1 MREPLLGV
9 AVGKKGVGKTFTTNK
24 LIRQYAMGNY
34 ASGVLPRKV
43 LILDANDEFTEYKA
57 IALKDLMLF
66 SVHPLVEVRRI
77 RPIHPDGKKMTLDD
91 LAATLNHII
100 EVFSGGLLLIE
111 DINRFTSDHMPQD
124 LMGAIATN
132 RHRDLDIILH
142 YQGIGRVGT
151 KVWQN
156 INWLRMHKI
165 TESAIRHQKKFE
177 DKYELIRIS
186 ELMVNAQYFNGN
198 ERFYQYVD
206 CENMCMM
213 GPVDETLFAEACK
226 TYIEENYRRL
236 ISPLLQIRTGANK
249 RKFTPDS
256 AYKSEMERLNK
267 MYLKK
272 KN

>member
-9 AVGKKGVGKTFTTNK
+9 AVGKKGVGKTYTTNRVIK
-24 LIRQYAMGNY
+24 QYVSGNY
-34 ASGVLPRKV
+34 ASGIMPRKV
-43 LILDANDEFTEYKA
+43 LIMDVNDEFVEYKG
-57 IALKDLMLF
+57 IALKDVMRF
-66 SVHPLVEVRRI
+66 SVHPLVEARRVR
-77 RPIHPDGKKMTLDD
+77 PFHPDGRKMTLDD
-91 LAATLNHII
+91 LAATLNYIL

-156 INWLRMHKI
+156 INWLRFHKI
-165 TESAIRHQKKFE
+165 TENVSKHQKKFE
-177 DKYELIRIS
+177 DKYELLRIA
-186 ELMVNAQYFNGN
+186 ELMVNARYYNGD

-206 CENMCMM
+206 CENMCLM
-213 GPVDETLFAEACK
+213 GNLDDKLFDEAVTTF
-226 TYIEENYRRL
+226 IEENYNRV
-236 ISPLLQIRTGANK
+236 ITPLLRIRSGTGNK
-249 RKFTPDS
+249 KKHTADS
-256 AYKSEMERLNK
+256 AIKQEKERIRK

-272 KN
+272 

>member
-43 LILDANDEFTEYKA
+43 LILDANDEFTDYKA

-124 LMGAIATN
+124 LMGAIAPES
-132 RHRDLDIILH
+132 RRRWPAHALSPS
-142 YQGIGRVGT
+142 
-151 KVWQN
+151 
-156 INWLRMHKI
+156 WLRG
-165 TESAIRHQKKFE
+165 
-177 DKYELIRIS
+177 L
-186 ELMVNAQYFNGN
+186 
-198 ERFYQYVD
+198 
-206 CENMCMM
+206 
-213 GPVDETLFAEACK
+213 
-226 TYIEENYRRL
+226 
-236 ISPLLQIRTGANK
+236 
-249 RKFTPDS
+249 PD
-256 AYKSEMERLNK
+256 RPPHRQCR
-267 MYLKK
+267 
-272 KN
+272 

>member
-9 AVGKKGVGKTFTTNK
+9 AVGKKGVGKTYITNRVIK
-24 LIRQYAMGNY
+24 QYVMGNL
-34 ASGVLPRKV
+34 ASGIMPRKV
-43 LILDANDEFTEYKA
+43 LILDANDEYTEYKA

-77 RPIHPDGKKMTLDD
+77 RPIHADGKKMTLDD
-91 LAATLNHII
+91 LATTLNYIL

-111 DINRFTSDHMPQD
+111 DINRFTSDFMPQD

-142 YQGIGRVGT
+142 YQGIGRIGT

-165 TESAIRHQKKFE
+165 TESVMRHVKKFE
-177 DKYELIRIS
+177 DKYEIIRIC
-186 ELMVNAQYFNGN
+186 ELMVNLQFFAGN
-198 ERFYQYVD
+198 ERFYQYID
-206 CENMCMM
+206 CENMCFQ
-213 GPVDETLFAEACK
+213 GRVDEKLFADSCK
-226 TYIEENYRRL
+226 QYLEENYRRI
-236 ISPLLQIRTGANK
+236 ISPILQIRSVGDK
-249 RKFTPDS
+249 KKFTADT
-256 AYKSEMERLNK
+256 AIKSEMERLRK

-272 KN
+272 QV